1 MRDLV
6 RPARPNAES
15 TNFLMRCIKARL
27 ASCSAEDR
35 VRFVQHPLTYFT
47 QWVDSDDGL
56 EEMCWKCMDSMRAN
70 YHVWL
75 RDVWR
80 RLPSFFNLPDW
91 TALAEVRKLDLTVG
105 DFISFSRFRLKFSLG
120 SYQPEEAGSRSW
132 RE

>member
-1 MRDLV
+1 M
-6 RPARPNAES
+6 
-15 TNFLMRCIKARL
+15 
-27 ASCSAEDR
+27 
-35 VRFVQHPLTYFT
+35 QHPLTYFT

-80 RLPSFFNLPDW
+80 RLSSFFNLPDW

-105 DFISFSRFRLKFSLG
+105 GFISFSRFRLKFSLG